1 MMRELTTAYVMLE
14 LYGINPEKDALIPII
29 PRFISQNC
37 VLAKRRLCRKAWA
50 NEGTKRYDRPKII
63 IATKPYSCMK

>member
-1 MMRELTTAYVMLE
+1 MELTTKYVMLG
-14 LYGINPEKDALIPII
+14 LYGIKPEKHTVIPII
-29 PRFISQNC
+29 PTFINQNC
-37 VLAKRRLCRKAWA
+37 VLAKRRLWRKAWA

>member
-1 MMRELTTAYVMLE
+1 MLG
-14 LYGINPEKDALIPII
+14 LYGIKPENDTVIPII

-37 VLAKRRLCRKAWA
+37 IFAKRRLCRKAWE
-50 NEGTKRYDRPKII
+50 NEGTKRYDKPKII